1 MSTRPSFFE
10 SDLLCFWIRPSHLLS
25 QPFLFESDLLCFD
38 PALPIFESDLPYF
51 DSVLLIYWVSPS
63 NFWVRPSVFWRS
75 PHFFELDLFCFDSVL
90 PTFFTASFPF
100 LPLCVDLMTMC
111 AVDKVNDGGVCRK
124 RLLHYMERKIEIVL
138 PENLIKKILR
148 DKKKERKKWNYF

>member
-1 MSTRPSFFE
+1 MSLNSKKIKNKQPQIKVTMAVRCQQ
-10 SDLLCFWIRPSHLLS
+10 DLLFSS
-25 QPFLFESDLLCFD
+25 QTCRV
-38 PALPIFESDLPYF
+38 F

-63 NFWVRPSVFWRS
+63 NFRVRPSVFWLS
-75 PHFFELDLFCFDSVL
+75 PQFFELDLFCFDSVL

-100 LPLCVDLMTMC
+100 LPLCVDLMTVC

-124 RLLHYMERKIEIVL
+124 RLLHYMERKIEIAL

-148 DKKKERKKWNYF
+148 NKKKERKKWNYF